1 MRMIAASERKVERAR
16 AGPVARE
23 RALAGQ
29 KPAVLD
35 SSHACADDF
44 RPQTGRIMV
53 HHMHKPSEVVTRQR
67 PAEFLHLILEFV

>member
-1 MRMIAASERKVERAR
+1 MRMIAASEREVQRAR

-44 RPQTGRIMV
+44 RPQTGRIML
-53 HHMHKPSEVVTRQR
+53 HQAHRHPCFGFNR
-67 PAEFLHLILEFV
+67 PLPLSLL